1 MISSVAATSHFHQG
15 STITCSNRVI
25 IDLRIPCKGKIGASA
40 HVSISRAQRGHQ
52 IYLLHKLIKTVMHNY
67 ILKRLQNDSLMTKT
81 LKLAKIDK
89 IDLQF
94 LHLVLGAITIFII
107 SHKEIQIIVLFVERL
122 HVFPKISYINVYC
135 CN

>member
-1 MISSVAATSHFHQG
+1 
-15 STITCSNRVI
+15 
-25 IDLRIPCKGKIGASA
+25 
-40 HVSISRAQRGHQ
+40 
-52 IYLLHKLIKTVMHNY
+52 MHNY

-107 SHKEIQIIVLFVERL
+107 SHKEIQIIGLFVERL
-122 HVFPKISYINVYC
+122 RVLCDLKLKASILLSLLLIKLKFRSKIC
-135 CN
+135 